1 MWHHNITFSSFAG
14 NFEGSGLVGSWYN
27 WVRSNRVWIMLCWR
41 RYTRRSTATLVALFL
56 ADDRGPAFVEL
67 PGAVS
72 WVGWD
77 AGGGVV
83 LVGGGVLVPADGV
96 GLVEVDVVVEV
107 EGPVLAVDAVGVLVV
122 PASEVVVV
130 LILYGFYLYE
140 SKTKLMCKQSISRTP
155 N

>member
-1 MWHHNITFSSFAG
+1 
-14 NFEGSGLVGSWYN
+14 
-27 WVRSNRVWIMLCWR
+27 
-41 RYTRRSTATLVALFL
+41 
-56 ADDRGPAFVEL
+56 
-67 PGAVS
+67 
-72 WVGWD
+72 
-77 AGGGVV
+77 V
-83 LVGGGVLVPADGV
+83 LVGGGVLVPAEGV

-140 SKTKLMCKQSISRTP
+140 SKTKLIQSISRTP

>member
-1 MWHHNITFSSFAG
+1 M
-14 NFEGSGLVGSWYN
+14 
-27 WVRSNRVWIMLCWR
+27 
-41 RYTRRSTATLVALFL
+41 
-56 ADDRGPAFVEL
+56 
-67 PGAVS
+67 
-72 WVGWD
+72 
-77 AGGGVV
+77 
-83 LVGGGVLVPADGV
+83 LVGGGVLVPAEGV

-140 SKTKLMCKQSISRTP
+140 SKTKLIQSISRTP

>member
-1 MWHHNITFSSFAG
+1 M
-14 NFEGSGLVGSWYN
+14 
-27 WVRSNRVWIMLCWR
+27 
-41 RYTRRSTATLVALFL
+41 
-56 ADDRGPAFVEL
+56 
-67 PGAVS
+67 
-72 WVGWD
+72 
-77 AGGGVV
+77 
-83 LVGGGVLVPADGV
+83 LVGGGVLVPAEGV

>member
-1 MWHHNITFSSFAG
+1 M
-14 NFEGSGLVGSWYN
+14 
-27 WVRSNRVWIMLCWR
+27 
-41 RYTRRSTATLVALFL
+41 
-56 ADDRGPAFVEL
+56 
-67 PGAVS
+67 
-72 WVGWD
+72 
-77 AGGGVV
+77 

-107 EGPVLAVDAVGVLVV
+107 EGPVLDVDAVGVLVV

-140 SKTKLMCKQSISRTP
+140 SKTKLIQSISRTP

>member
-1 MWHHNITFSSFAG
+1 M
-14 NFEGSGLVGSWYN
+14 
-27 WVRSNRVWIMLCWR
+27 
-41 RYTRRSTATLVALFL
+41 
-56 ADDRGPAFVEL
+56 
-67 PGAVS
+67 
-72 WVGWD
+72 
-77 AGGGVV
+77 

-140 SKTKLMCKQSISRTP
+140 SENKLIQ